1 LLFLPPNKL
10 CVKPYLLKIFF
21 AFFSVII
28 FASCSSSKKSAASSN
43 TNTSNKNTASNKATT
58 KTSNTTPATNSKAKY
73 FAKPVKIDK
82 DEFIAYAK
90 TYIGTPYKYGSA
102 VPKNGLDCSGY
113 IMVVFAHFNVKTPRV
128 SRDYTNEGTTIKL
141 NDAQAGDLILFTGSD
156 NSTGIVGHIGIV
168 TKAGTVLTFISS
180 TSGKNIGVVEAK
192 LSGYWLKHFVKV
204 IRVLE

>member
-10 CVKPYLLKIFF
+10 CVKLSLIKIFF
-21 AFFSVII
+21 AFF
-28 FASCSSSKKSAASSN
+28 FLALLASCNSTKKSVTSSN
-43 TNTSNKNTASNKATT
+43 KSTST
-58 KTSNTTPATNSKAKY
+58 KSTTSNTVINTKPITNSKAKF

-90 TYIGTPYKYGSA
+90 TFIGTPYKYGSA

-113 IMVVFAHFNVKTPRV
+113 VMVVFAHFNVKTPRV
-128 SRDYTNEGTTIKL
+128 SRDYTNEGATIKL
-141 NDAQAGDLILFTGSD
+141 SNARVGDLILFTGSD
-156 NSTGIVGHIGIV
+156 HSTGVVGHIGII
-168 TKAGTVLTFISS
+168 TKEGTVLTFISS
-180 TSGKNIGVVEAK
+180 TSGKNVGVVEAK

>member
-1 LLFLPPNKL
+1 VKLPL
-10 CVKPYLLKIFF
+10 IKIFF
-21 AFFSVII
+21 AFFFVVLL
-28 FASCSSSKKSAASSN
+28 ASCSNTKKSASSSSKS
-43 TNTSNKNTASNKATT
+43 TSTKSTTSN
-58 KTSNTTPATNSKAKY
+58 SNTTSTTKPITNSKAKY
-73 FAKPVKIDK
+73 FAKPLKIDK

-156 NSTGIVGHIGIV
+156 NSSGIVGHIGIV
-168 TKAGTVLTFISS
+168 TQTGSPLTFISS

-192 LSGYWLKHFVKV
+192 LSGYWKTHFVKV
-204 IRVLE
+204 IRLLE

>member
-1 LLFLPPNKL
+1 
-10 CVKPYLLKIFF
+10 VKAVIFKIFC
-21 AFFSVII
+21 VII
-28 FASCSSSKKSAASSN
+28 FATMLASCTSSKKATASKK
-43 TNTSNKNTASNKATT
+43 TNTSNKKI
-58 KTSNTTPATNSKAKY
+58 TSNNTNNTTAATNSKAKY
-73 FAKPVKIDK
+73 FAKPVSIDR

-90 TYIGTPYKYGSA
+90 NYIGTPYKYGSA